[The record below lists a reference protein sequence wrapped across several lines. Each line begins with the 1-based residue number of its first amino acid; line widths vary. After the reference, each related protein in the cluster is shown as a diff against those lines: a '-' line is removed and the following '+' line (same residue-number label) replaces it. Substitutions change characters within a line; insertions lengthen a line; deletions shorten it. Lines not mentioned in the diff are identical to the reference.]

1 MRAAPGARVL
11 PESPKILREEGSGKK
26 KEQDSRERKEKERG
40 KVRVPQFFPTDSCSS
55 LEE

>member
-26 KEQDSRERKEKERG
+26 KEQDSRERKEKGENN
-40 KVRVPQFFPTDSCSS
+40 
-55 LEE
+55 